1 MLQTHTDPLGHQS
14 APGDVQ
20 VGQRRMRLRPGL
32 VVGYPAVA
40 DLAVAE
46 QVLDDVERVLDD
58 GPHLRLAP
66 LEPLVRCLARAF
78 GHGLQLTPLH
88 GDAPVDVLAQ
98 PAFGLR
104 VGDLDSPVQP
114 VVAAVTVNLALLA
127 VQQFVRVHHIGLVG
141 RRADHAVD

>member
-1 MLQTHTDPLGHQS
+1 
-14 APGDVQ
+14 
-20 VGQRRMRLRPGL
+20 MRLRPRL
-32 VVGYPAVA
+32 VLGDPAVA

-58 GPHLRLAP
+58 GPHLRLTP
-66 LEPLVRCLARAF
+66 LEPFVQSLARAF

-104 VGDLDSPVQP
+104 VGDLVSLLQP
-114 VVAAVTVNLALLA
+114 GVAAVTVNLALLA
-127 VQQFVRVHHIGLVG
+127 VQQLVRMHHVRLVG